1 VAERVEDAKNIIAA
15 GKDTGAYGFAGN
27 FESSSASPAMCVS
40 PVFCSM
46 IKEGRGLIQIGNGD

>member
-1 VAERVEDAKNIIAA
+1 MEDAKNIIAA